1 MQKLEQKVNRGVGK
15 NGVGNTTENSITT
28 VQPGNIPYNINS
40 CTQHLHQQRNQQ
52 DALVL
57 IDSHAPVWSLDDFDI
72 GKKLG
77 EGQFGSVYLARER
90 RCKFIVALKAIK
102 KSQLLCSFNEHLLR
116 REIDIH
122 SHLLHPNIL
131 QFYAWFTTP
140 TRIYLVLEVAP
151 LGELMD
157 KLNQGGLPEPIVAKY
172 MKQII
177 SAIRCCHRHNVMH
190 RDLKPENILIDIN
203 GNLKLADFGWAAHV
217 STELPSDNNVNSH
230 PDESPSF
237 AYLRKRRKTY
247 CGTLDYLSPEICRH
261 EWYGT
266 EVDVWCL
273 GVLCYELAT
282 GGPPFSHE
290 AYQRKGMNE
299 NDARKLQ
306 QKDIQECDIRNRLLP
321 NMSLELKDFMV
332 RALAKEPSQRIS
344 TAQMLK
350 HPFIRRHCSLSDESD
365 LSDDKEE
372 ETPSNRNGRTLR
384 PVNRGHVLLRTEVG
398 RDLLT
403 TQKQSNQKLF
413 SAVPTPRFGVLPSA
427 VLKQGFQSASS
438 TNNQQQS
445 ENLSPHCSNA
455 IRQIPHT
462 SLFR

>member
-1 MQKLEQKVNRGVGK
+1 MQRLEEKINRYQDSSGK
-15 NGVGNTTENSITT
+15 RGLDSKIGKKAANKPNNDENSCKHPIRNAPE
-28 VQPGNIPYNINS
+28 QPIRKAQPE
-40 CTQHLHQQRNQQ
+40 THHHRWQADRM
-52 DALVL
+52 DALML
-57 IDSHAPVWSLDDFDI
+57 LDSHAPVWSLNDFDI

-90 RCKFIVALKAIK
+90 RSGFLVALKAIK

-140 TRIYLVLEVAP
+140 TRIYLVLEIAP

-157 KLNQGGLPEPIVAKY
+157 KLNQGGLPEPSVAKY

-177 SAIRCCHRHNVMH
+177 SAIRCCHSHNVMH
-190 RDLKPENILIDIN
+190 RDLKPENILIDIH

-217 STELPSDNNVNSH
+217 ASEAPDHYQNSR
-230 PDESPSF
+230 PTESPSF
-237 AYLRKRRKTY
+237 AYLKKRRKTY

-290 AYQRKGMNE
+290 TYQQRGMNE
-299 NDARKLQ
+299 SDARRQQ
-306 QKDIQECDIRNRLLP
+306 QKDIQESDIKDRLLP
-321 NMSLELKDFMV
+321 MMSSRLRDFLI
-332 RALAKEPSQRIS
+332 RALAKDPAKRMS
-344 TAQMLK
+344 TSQMLK
-350 HPFIRRHCSLSDESD
+350 HPFITEHCSLSDESS
-365 LSDDKEE
+365 LSGD
-372 ETPSNRNGRTLR
+372 
-384 PVNRGHVLLRTEVG
+384 
-398 RDLLT
+398 
-403 TQKQSNQKLF
+403 
-413 SAVPTPRFGVLPSA
+413 
-427 VLKQGFQSASS
+427 
-438 TNNQQQS
+438 
-445 ENLSPHCSNA
+445 SPN
-455 IRQIPHT
+455 
-462 SLFR
+462 